1 MLTSLPGA
9 IGVTVGA
16 LFPIMNP
23 IGALPAFVGLT
34 EGDDPAHRRSQGRRA
49 SIYAGAL
56 LVVFAIVGR
65 PILHGLGIG
74 LPALQIAGGLIVG
87 HSAYGMVVNS
97 PQLTE
102 HERAHGTAKADVSF
116 TPLAM
121 PLLAGPGAIGIV
133 IGLAGRSDGTAPIAG
148 IVIGCVLMAL
158 LVAVVFRVGEPL
170 LERLGP
176 TGIGAMSRIFGFL
189 ILAIA
194 VELIAH
200 GILAIAPGLRH

>member
-1 MLTSLPGA
+1 VLTSLPGA

-23 IGALPAFVGLT
+23 IGALPAFAGLT
-34 EGDDPAHRRSQGRRA
+34 EGDEPAHRRSQGRRA
-49 SIYAGAL
+49 AIYSGAL
-56 LVVFAIVGR
+56 LVVFAIAGR

-74 LPALQIAGGLIVG
+74 LPALQVAGGLIVG
-87 HSAYGMVVNS
+87 HSAYGMVVNG
-97 PQLTE
+97 PRLTD
-102 HERAHGTAKADVSF
+102 HEQAHGQAKDDISF

-148 IVIGCVLMAL
+148 IVVGCLLMAL
-158 LVAVVFRVGEPL
+158 LIAVVFRLGAPL
-170 LERLGP
+170 LEHLGE

-200 GILAIAPGLRH
+200 GILALAPGLRH